1 MMRWAIL
8 TVALLTTGCS
18 REPQRAAEPAKPSA
32 AAPRPN
38 PYGPEFQEQWNDSQA
53 EVAAYSLALPD
64 GSRGEAV
71 TITELQQLSASA
83 RVPVNDTA
91 RSDVFPAI
99 KLNVVRRYRTGIE
112 DRSSLLSVVIALG
125 EINGL
130 PAGAATDV
138 SLSRQ
143 QWSGHSWRTLLF
155 TKDRALITTLDGH
168 SGASRKQVSF
178 PGMRLPEDALLL
190 VARRIGWPR
199 LKLGQKY
206 RADVLSSLEDAG
218 EMQVSSVWLTLPDTR
233 ETVVTPA
240 GSFRCHRFTA
250 TWPDGRTKTWLVQG
264 DPPFR
269 VVRWQLSDGERA
281 ELLGADRMNYANV
294 RNSAAARK
302 RLGLH

>member
-1 MMRWAIL
+1 MRWVVL
-8 TVALLTTGCS
+8 TIALLTTGCS
-18 REPQRAAEPAKPSA
+18 REPQRPAEPAKPEA

-38 PYGPEFQEQWNDSQA
+38 PYGPEFQDLWNDGQA
-53 EVAAYSLALPD
+53 EVAAYSLVLPD

-71 TITELQQLSASA
+71 TITELQRFSASS

-99 KLNVVRRYRTGIE
+99 RLNVVQRYRTGIE
-112 DRSSLLSVVIALG
+112 ERGNLLSVVIALS

-130 PAGAATDV
+130 PAGAATGV

-143 QWSGHSWRTLLF
+143 QWSGHAWRSLLF
-155 TKDRALITTLDGH
+155 TKDRAFLTTLDGH
-168 SGASRKQVSF
+168 SGESRKQVSF
-178 PGMRLPEDALLL
+178 PGMRLPEDALPLA
-190 VARRIGWPR
+190 ARRLGWPR

-206 RADVLSSLEDAG
+206 RADVLSSVEDAG
-218 EMQVSSVWLTLPDTR
+218 EMQVSSVWLALPESR

-250 TWPDGRTKTWLVQG
+250 TWPNGRTKTWLVQG

-269 VVRWQLSDGERA
+269 VVRWDFSSGERA
-281 ELLGADRMNYANV
+281 ELLGAERMNYSSA
-294 RNSAAARK
+294 RNTEAARK
-302 RLGLH
+302 RLGLQ